1 MDLVVVQVFPVQV
14 GLLVLLEL
22 PVQAAQADQVEL
34 LVQAELLVR
43 LEYLQVKYITLMKV
57 IIVMSLVIKYYQPC
71 QMGLS
76 KQ

>member
-1 MDLVVVQVFPVQV
+1 V
-14 GLLVLLEL
+14 
-22 PVQAAQADQVEL
+22 
-34 LVQAELLVR
+34 ELLVR

-57 IIVMSLVIKYYQPC
+57 IIVISLVIKYYQPC